1 MMTHHL
7 ENIARKGCIIL
18 IRLYKMCVSPVL
30 GAQCRFTP
38 TCSTYALHALQ
49 KYRLPKALLLVVWRL
64 LRCHPFCSGGYD
76 PV

>member
-1 MMTHHL
+1 MMARHV
-7 ENIARKGCIIL
+7 ERIAVKGCIAL
-18 IRLYKMCVSPVL
+18 IRVYKLCVAPVL

-49 KYRLPKALLLVVWRL
+49 TYRLPKALLLVVWRL
-64 LRCHPFCSGGYD
+64 LRCHPFCAGGYD